1 MITKSLVPFVK
12 IEAPTIDLSVKVD
25 RQGDFLILRYVM
37 TGAIESI
44 LMAEPE
50 VPVRRMRLWE
60 TTCLECFFGV
70 PGQDLY
76 WEINLSTAGHW
87 NVFRLDNYRSG
98 FREELSIQALS
109 ILIDRSVFSLVSRIF
124 RALDLRFLKPLHR
137 AVRFLSSEPPR
148 IIHDTNVFSLETEL
162 DLSLLGIQDSEIELS
177 VTAVIADKWG
187 AMSYWAVCHG
197 GIEADFHLRN
207 SFVIRI

>member
-12 IEAPTIDLSVKVD
+12 AEAPPIDLSIKVD
-25 RQGDFLILRYVM
+25 RRGDFLVLKYEM
-37 TGAIESI
+37 TGAIESVLI
-44 LMAEPE
+44 AEPE
-50 VPVRRMRLWE
+50 AQDRRMRLWE
-60 TTCLECFFGV
+60 RTCFECFFGV

-87 NVFRLDNYRSG
+87 NVFKLDNYRSG
-98 FREELSIQALS
+98 FREELSIETLDV
-109 ILIDRSVFSLVSRIF
+109 LIDRS
-124 RALDLRFLKPLHR
+124 A
-137 AVRFLSSEPPR
+137 
-148 IIHDTNVFSLETEL
+148 FSLETEL
-162 DLSLLGIQDSEIELS
+162 DLSLLGLEGSEIELS
-177 VTAVIADKWG
+177 VTAVIEDKLS

>member
-25 RQGDFLILRYVM
+25 RQGDFLILRHVM

-60 TTCLECFFGV
+60 TTCFECFFGV

-98 FREELSIQALS
+98 LREELSIQALS
-109 ILIDRSVFSLVSRIF
+109 ILVDRS
-124 RALDLRFLKPLHR
+124 
-137 AVRFLSSEPPR
+137 
-148 IIHDTNVFSLETEL
+148 VFSLETEL

-177 VTAVIADKWG
+177 VTAVIADKRG
-187 AMSYWAVCHG
+187 AMSHWAVCHG